1 MCFDL
6 LQVSLLFALI
16 HLSSAVLPPY
26 IGGWW
31 FASWNSGE
39 RRANQELLQY
49 WSELLWKCNKIK
61 ILFRI
66 QSFHPTNMDF
76 IIRHSCFPRPHS
88 FFQLDPRYLFLR
100 SKVLARD
107 PKLLLRIQGFTSG
120 SKDPIQ
126 FNIPILEFE
135 HVASLKDCCSKFLN
149 QGKNFFCAGV

>member
-1 MCFDL
+1 MGLNC
-6 LQVSLLFALI
+6 
-16 HLSSAVLPPY
+16 
-26 IGGWW
+26 
-31 FASWNSGE
+31 
-39 RRANQELLQY
+39 
-49 WSELLWKCNKIK
+49 SEKCNKIK

-76 IIRHSCFPRPHS
+76 IIRHSCFPRLHS

-126 FNIPILEFE
+126 FNIPILEIE
-135 HVASLKDCCSKFLN
+135 HVTSLKDCC
-149 QGKNFFCAGV
+149 